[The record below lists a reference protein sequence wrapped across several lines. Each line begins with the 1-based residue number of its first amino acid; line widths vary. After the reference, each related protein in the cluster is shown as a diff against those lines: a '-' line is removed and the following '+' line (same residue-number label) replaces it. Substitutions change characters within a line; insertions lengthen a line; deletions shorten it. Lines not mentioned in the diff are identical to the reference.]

1 MSSRRPSRLLFEQ
14 TNGRANK
21 LIRHAVFA
29 HQEKI
34 ARALFYGRQTSA
46 RPLPAA
52 LLIKINTYSVPESAI
67 AICVPAPG

>member
-46 RPLPAA
+46 RPLPPR
-52 LLIKINTYSVPESAI
+52 Y
-67 AICVPAPG
+67 